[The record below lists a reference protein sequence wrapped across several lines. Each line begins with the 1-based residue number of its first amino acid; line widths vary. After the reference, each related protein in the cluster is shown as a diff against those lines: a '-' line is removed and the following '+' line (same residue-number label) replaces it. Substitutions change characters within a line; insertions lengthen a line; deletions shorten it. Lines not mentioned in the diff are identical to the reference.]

1 MLNHLYRYT
10 VRQELLEGPFRFP
23 AEKPAAFFPGTFD
36 PFSVGHKQ
44 IVQEIRARG
53 FEVYLA
59 VDEFSWSKKTLPKLL
74 RRRIVSVSTADQW
87 DTYLFPDGSPSIL
100 PCRRIL
106 PACGSCCRERTSI
119 LSRAAM

>member
-23 AEKPAAFFPGTFD
+23 PEKPAAFFPGTFD

-74 RRRIVSVSTADQW
+74 RRRIVSISTADQ
-87 DTYLFPDGSPSIL
+87 
-100 PCRRIL
+100 CRQRCDRQRL
-106 PACGSCCRERTSI
+106 GVQAHRARHSCG
-119 LSRAAM
+119 L